1 MFGGSLYNVYML
13 LFHTH
18 NVGLVLYYVYVDE
31 AMSEDLLAHIY
42 CNYCMYFIVQMS
54 EINPGHFHSTWC
66 CVVALRKQ
74 YYAEMSSFY
83 YKNTCQNISI
93 GQTIFTLSITV

>member
-31 AMSEDLLAHIY
+31 AMSEDLLADIC

-66 CVVALRKQ
+66 CVVALRKFR
-74 YYAEMSSFY
+74 YEIRFHTDLYARWQHY
-83 YKNTCQNISI
+83 
-93 GQTIFTLSITV
+93 